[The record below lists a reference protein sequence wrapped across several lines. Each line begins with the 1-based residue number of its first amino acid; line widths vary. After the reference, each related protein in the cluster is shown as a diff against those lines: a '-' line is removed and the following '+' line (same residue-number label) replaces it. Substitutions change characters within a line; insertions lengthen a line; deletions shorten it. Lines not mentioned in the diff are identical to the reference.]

1 MIASPER
8 AALEV
13 LAPWVYSYVTSDGNT
28 QRANTEA
35 FSHYG
40 NARTRNE
47 PVIRVPPVCA
57 QRR

>member
-1 MIASPER
+1 MIALPER

-13 LAPWVYSYVTSDGNT
+13 LPPWVYSYVTSDGNT
-28 QRANTEA
+28 QLANVEA
-35 FSHYG
+35 FSRDG

-57 QRR
+57 PRR